1 MHTNSGRI
9 NELNF
14 YRRRFKIESRSRRSI
29 GPGSK
34 RLEDLVCVTI
44 MVIIMVTI
52 IILKRKTNWLKLSEL
67 NK

>member
-29 GPGSK
+29 GPGSE

-52 IILKRKTNWLKLSEL
+52 IILKRQTNWLKLSEL